1 MKHCPQCD
9 FIYEDD
15 QSVCDMDGK
24 ELVSDPA
31 TLVTEQGFATPVIA
45 TPVPVSDVLPL
56 DSAGRRWRNFALLTV
71 FVLATLVIAFYLARA
86 NQLRS
91 RSAPDVSESSTGRSA
106 GDIPPQSTSGDTYVQ
121 PSSSDLVATQTPSAD
136 TASPE
141 QSREQSDESSSAET
155 DPSTDSSSA
164 SSSQSSTSKE
174 SLAHTRLTPGPVMAG
189 APSGNSRGPVIVR
202 LNNGAAIRAD
212 EAWEKREGVWYR
224 QGGVVTFLKRS
235 EVRTI
240 ERLPSSSSRSKSA
253 ANNAGEKSRQTEP
266 APETKKESKVTSFLK
281 KTGRILKKPFKF

>member
-24 ELVSDPA
+24 ELVPSPAVVSDQD
-31 TLVTEQGFATPVIA
+31 LATPVSA
-45 TPVPVSDVLPL
+45 APVPVSDVLPGE
-56 DSAGRRWRNFALLTV
+56 SAGRRWRNLALLTL
-71 FVLATLVIAFYLARA
+71 FVLATLILVIYLARA

-91 RSAPDVSESSTGRSA
+91 LRAPEETESSTDRSVGPA
-106 GDIPPQSTSGDTYVQ
+106 QPTSEATVGQ
-121 PSSSDLVATQTPSAD
+121 PSSSELVSTQSPAVDAALSEQ
-136 TASPE
+136 SPE
-141 QSREQSDESSSAET
+141 QPGELSSAER
-155 DPSTDSSSA
+155 DQAAASSA
-164 SSSQSSTSKE
+164 SSTAKE
-174 SLAHTRLTPGPVMAG
+174 ALAHTRLTPGPVSAG
-189 APSGNSRGPVIVR
+189 APLGNGRGPVIVR

-212 EAWEKREGVWYR
+212 EAWEKREGIWYR

-240 ERLPSSSSRSKSA
+240 ERLPSPAARSKPA
-253 ANNAGEKSRQTEP
+253 VNNAAEKTRQTEP
-266 APETKKESKVTSFLK
+266 PADTKKESKVTSFLK